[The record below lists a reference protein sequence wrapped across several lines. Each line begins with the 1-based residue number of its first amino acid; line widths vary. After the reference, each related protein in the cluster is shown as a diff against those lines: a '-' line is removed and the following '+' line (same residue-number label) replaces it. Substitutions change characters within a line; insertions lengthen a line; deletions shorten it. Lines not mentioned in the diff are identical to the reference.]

1 METNLLEIG
10 KIVRP
15 HGVKGSV
22 KVQKYLDAN
31 FSQFNKVFIGAK
43 LLPAEIKAVSNLNN
57 DACALTLDI
66 ITTCEQAEK
75 FRNMSV
81 YIDRN
86 DYEEFKDKLYLSDL
100 IDKKL
105 VSNTGDELGCLVDF
119 DDYGAS
125 TILTSIF
132 GASLVTNAPIMLLIP
147 TSLTPHVTD
156 NAMQMNNSKNIAI
169 YAKTILFL
177 SINLTTSL

>member
-15 HGVKGSV
+15 HGVKGAV

-86 DYEEFKDKLYLSDL
+86 EYDEFKDKLYLSDL
-100 IDKKL
+100 IGKKL
-105 VSNTGDELGCLVDF
+105 VSKTGDELGCLVDF

-125 TILTSIF
+125 TILTF
-132 GASLVTNAPIMLLIP
+132 KCGAVSYLIP
-147 TSLTPHVTD
+147 FVDDIVSFNAELGAFIIDEQTFKDVRVWKLT
-156 NAMQMNNSKNIAI
+156 
-169 YAKTILFL
+169 F
-177 SINLTTSL
+177 